1 MPRLGPTPDTRRHP
15 RHRVNEVALR
25 LRLAPGGKVHD
36 LGLGGAL
43 VEVDREY
50 RPDEIL
56 SGRLE
61 VPGREPVAVLCRVVR
76 CTRAPNA
83 AAWTAAVAFEL
94 VGESLRRELGELI
107 GAVQT
112 QAPHPQASVARA
124 S

>member
-1 MPRLGPTPDTRRHP
+1 VHG
-15 RHRVNEVALR
+15 VQLR
-25 LRLAPGGKVHD
+25 LRLAPGGRIRD

-61 VPGREPVAVLCRVVR
+61 APGREPVAVLCRVVR
-76 CTRAPNA
+76 CTRAPGGA
-83 AAWTAAVAFEL
+83 EWTAAVAFEL
-94 VGESLRRELGELI
+94 VGEALRRELGDLI
-107 GAVQT
+107 GAVQVGAAT
-112 QAPHPQASVARA
+112 SPATVARA

>member
-1 MPRLGPTPDTRRHP
+1 VLG
-15 RHRVNEVALR
+15 VQLR
-25 LRLAPGGKVHD
+25 LRLAPGGQIRD

-61 VPGREPVAVLCRVVR
+61 APGREPVAVLCRVVR
-76 CTRAPNA
+76 CTRAPGA
-83 AAWTAAVAFEL
+83 TAWTAAVAFEL
-94 VGESLRRELGELI
+94 VGEALRRELAELI
-107 GAVQT
+107 GAVQI
-112 QAPHPQASVARA
+112 QAPHGQASVARA